1 MPQMRTIR
9 DEPKEIYI
17 TGHDKQVG
25 SLTNMPGNKPT
36 FRSNGLGSS
45 NQLMIQSDVDVLV
58 DDEQEPLSYGS
69 VLESLLSQW
78 AGAAV
83 SHAIVRKIEDPS
95 GLIATVVGI
104 KGAWGFG
111 ASSEEALAEL
121 RSVLIDWARLKLEDG
136 DDDIPSMDGVHLVVD
151 R

>member
-1 MPQMRTIR
+1 MPQMRTIM

-25 SLTNMPGNKPT
+25 SLTNMPGNKPA

-69 VLESLLSQW
+69 VLENLLSQW
-78 AGAAV
+78 ARAAV